1 MALSPET
8 AKTIGWSDYLRS
20 GLAFVRHNVN
30 QVFAGKFI
38 YFLIA
43 AVVLFLTTAVIYV
56 LDETTPPG
64 AEAIYWFL
72 LNPGTLLLFYPSCY
86 AIQADADSH
95 MLETVFGIPDYRYK
109 VWLVRNV
116 IQYLVIAGVL
126 YGLALFC
133 QAGLADINITAMV
146 FHLMFPIFF
155 LSSVGFMFATLT
167 RSGNGTAAIMIIIL
181 LFFWILT
188 ENITGSRWNLFH
200 NPFTEVDP
208 YEVVLWQDI
217 TLYNRIY
224 LALGGMLA
232 NMMALL
238 RLQKR
243 ERFI

>member
-1 MALSPET
+1 MAPSLDR
-8 AKTIGWSDYLRS
+8 AKQIGWTDYLKS
-20 GLAFVRHNVN
+20 GLAFARHNVN

-38 YFLIA
+38 YFLITS
-43 AVVLFLTTAVIYV
+43 VLLFMTIAVIYV

-72 LNPGTLLLFYPSCY
+72 LIPGMLLMFYPSCY
-86 AIQADADSH
+86 AIQGDADSY
-95 MLETVFGIPDYRYK
+95 MLETIFGIPDYRYK

-116 IQYLVIAGVL
+116 IQYLVIGAVL

-133 QAGLADINITAMV
+133 WAGLAEFDITAMV

-155 LSSVGFMFATLT
+155 LSSLGFMLSTIT

-188 ENITGSRWNLFH
+188 QNITGSRWDLFH

-224 LALGGMLA
+224 LVIGGVIA
-232 NMMALL
+232 NMLALL

>member
-1 MALSPET
+1 MPPSLDR
-8 AKTIGWSDYLRS
+8 AKQIGWSDYLKS
-20 GLAFVRHNVN
+20 GLAFVRHNIN

-43 AVVLFLTTAVIYV
+43 SLLLFLTTAVIYV
-56 LDETTPPG
+56 LEETTPPG

-72 LNPGTLLLFYPSCY
+72 LNPGTLLMFYPSCY
-86 AIQADADSH
+86 VIQSDADSH
-95 MLETVFGIPDYRYK
+95 MLETIFGIPDYRYK

-133 QAGLADINITAMV
+133 WAGLADIDITTMV

-155 LSSVGFMFATLT
+155 LSSLGFMVSTLT

-188 ENITGSRWNLFH
+188 ENITGSRWDLFH

-224 LALGGMLA
+224 LVIGGVVA

>member
-1 MALSPET
+1 MAPSPKR
-8 AKTIGWSDYLRS
+8 AKALGWSDYLKS
-20 GLAFVRHNVN
+20 GLAFARHNVN

-38 YFLIA
+38 YFLVA
-43 AVVLFLTTAVIYV
+43 ALVLFLTTAVLYV

-72 LNPGTLLLFYPSCY
+72 LNPGTLLMIYPSCY
-86 AIQADADSH
+86 AIQNDADSH

-109 VWLVRNV
+109 VWLVRNI
-116 IQYLVIAGVL
+116 IQYLVIAAVL
-126 YGLALFC
+126 YCLALFC
-133 QAGLADINITAMV
+133 WAGLADIDISLMV

-155 LSSVGFMFATLT
+155 LSSLGFMVSTLT
-167 RSGNGTAAIMIIIL
+167 RSGNGTAAIMIIVL

-188 ENITGSRWNLFH
+188 EDMTGSRWDLFH

-208 YEVVLWQDI
+208 YEVVVWQDI

-224 LALGGMLA
+224 LVIGGVLA
-232 NMMALL
+232 NMAALL